1 MIATALVSAIGGL
14 IGTWL
19 ETRKEKA
26 KGKLEIEKA
35 KTEAT
40 IKRIQTAEEADREWD
55 RLMAEG
61 SQTSWKDEFWTIML
75 SIPIVM
81 LFWPDPEINQI
92 AEDGFKRMENAPDWY
107 VVGVMMA
114 IAAAFGY
121 RKFVKPWLD
130 QKSK

>member
-1 MIATALVSAIGGL
+1 MISAAITAIGGL

-35 KTEAT
+35 KTQAE
-40 IKRIQTAEEADREWD
+40 IQRIQSVQQADQEWD
-55 RLMAEG
+55 KLMAEG
-61 SQTSWKDEFWTIML
+61 SKDSWKDEFWTIML
-75 SIPIVM
+75 AIPLVM

-92 AEDGFKRMENAPDWY
+92 AADGFERMDNAPQWY
-107 VVGVMMA
+107 VGGVMMA

-121 RKFVKPWLD
+121 RKFVKPWLEGRG
-130 QKSK
+130 K